1 MSGVQSRLNSLQQ
14 RERDAVNAS
23 TEKDFQIS
31 KLKAELRAAQDKVP
45 EAARE
50 VNIIFINCHCMWQ
63 YYISLLH

>member
-1 MSGVQSRLNSLQQ
+1 MQSRLNSLQQ

-31 KLKAELRAAQDKVP
+31 KLKAELRAAQDKIP

-50 VNIIFINCHCMWQ
+50 VNIICHYMWQ
-63 YYISLLH
+63 DYISLLH